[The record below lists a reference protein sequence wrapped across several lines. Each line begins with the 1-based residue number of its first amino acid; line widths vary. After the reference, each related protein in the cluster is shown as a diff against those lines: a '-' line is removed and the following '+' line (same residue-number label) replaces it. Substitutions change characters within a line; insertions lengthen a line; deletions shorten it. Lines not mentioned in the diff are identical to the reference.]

1 MKKPLSSFWVLCI
14 VFILALVA
22 IVLLSIMKI
31 GILVATGIVLLFSVL
46 VYRLPSF
53 VYREG
58 KRYRTR
64 LTFAC
69 TVGSVFTFVCMAG
82 LVISFQDI
90 KSNSVIDESRVR
102 MFQCV
107 LVASY
112 LSIALIVSKLYEKEE
127 KSRYSSSNPTKSHPV
142 YK

>member
-14 VFILALVA
+14 VFMLALVA

-69 TVGSVFTFVCMAG
+69 TVGSVFIFVCMTG

-90 KSNSVIDESRVR
+90 KSNYVIDEAGIRT
-102 MFQCV
+102 FQCV

-112 LSIALIVSKLYEKEE
+112 SSIALIVSKLYEKEE